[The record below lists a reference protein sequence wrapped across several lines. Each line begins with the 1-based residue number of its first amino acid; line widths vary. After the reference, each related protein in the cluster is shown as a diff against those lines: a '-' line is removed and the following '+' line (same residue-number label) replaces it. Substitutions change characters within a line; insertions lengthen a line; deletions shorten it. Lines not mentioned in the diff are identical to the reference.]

1 MLNETMNVG
10 MSVGSRKVVREGEY
24 QKQFRIRGEQETN
37 KQTKKNKG
45 RRVSSMI
52 NSFESSS

>member
-1 MLNETMNVG
+1 MNVG

-37 KQTKKNKG
+37 KQKKKTKG
-45 RRVSSMI
+45 EEFQV
-52 NSFESSS
+52 